1 MNKLIVQVENVTKIY
16 HSNSHQHAGV
26 VNVSLNAGS
35 GELLLLLGPSGS
47 GKTTLLTLIAGLIKP
62 TEGHISLFNKNLIS
76 YSAPDLQ
83 RLRATRIGF
92 IFQTFLLIDA
102 LNVFENINLVLRFAG
117 KNGYHKKLKVIS
129 LLEKFSIAHLA
140 RHFPAKLSQ
149 GEKQRV
155 AIARAIAND
164 ADLILAD
171 EPTASLASTQG
182 FEIINLLHQYA
193 KERNKCVLVVSHD
206 LRLKDYADRILYLE
220 NGKLNY
226 ST

>member
-117 KNGYHKKLKVIS
+117 KNG
-129 LLEKFSIAHLA
+129 
-140 RHFPAKLSQ
+140 
-149 GEKQRV
+149 
-155 AIARAIAND
+155 
-164 ADLILAD
+164 
-171 EPTASLASTQG
+171 
-182 FEIINLLHQYA
+182 IIKN
-193 KERNKCVLVVSHD
+193 
-206 LRLKDYADRILYLE
+206 
-220 NGKLNY
+220 
-226 ST
+226 